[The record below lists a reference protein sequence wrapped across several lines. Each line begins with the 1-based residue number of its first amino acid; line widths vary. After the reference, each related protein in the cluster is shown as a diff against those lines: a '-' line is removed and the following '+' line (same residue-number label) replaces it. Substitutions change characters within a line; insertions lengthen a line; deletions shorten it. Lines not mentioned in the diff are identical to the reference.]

1 MSDDF
6 GGAGAP
12 PARSGGGGG
21 GGGGGLKN
29 WPEFGFYEPIQAKN
43 KEGKLNT
50 YDRRIPLWF
59 LKQGESGRKLMFLD
73 RPGKENR
80 FSVLT
85 HTFAGRDGK
94 FGNILTSIHRTD
106 PLGDPMNEVLLD
118 DKGRPKEPS
127 WGWALTAID
136 ITGRPPKTPG
146 GKVYQNQR
154 VLLLVVEKQ
163 KDQIITMEKLAG
175 SLRGRIFE
183 VSRDAAQTS
192 FKIGTKFDPVETLS
206 EEQMKERFAKAAADY
221 GLSVEA
227 FLEPI
232 NYKKSLAPLPREKLV
247 EIANDLQAMR
257 GARGAVKV
265 PSGQE
270 EGSIDF

>member
-1 MSDDF
+1 VADDF

-12 PARSGGGGG
+12 PARTGGGG

-29 WPEFGFYEPIQAKN
+29 WPEFGFYEQIQAKN

-50 YDRRIPLWF
+50 YDRRVPMWF
-59 LKQGESGRKLMFLD
+59 LKQSETGRKLLILD

-85 HTFAGRDGK
+85 HTFSGRDGK
-94 FGNILTSIHRTD
+94 FGNVLVSIHRSD
-106 PLGDPMNEVLLD
+106 PLGDPMNDVILD

-127 WGWALTAID
+127 WGWALSAID
-136 ITGRPPKTPG
+136 IDGRPPKAG
-146 GKVYQNQR
+146 GKAYKNQR
-154 VLLLVVEKQ
+154 VLLLVTEKQ

-175 SLRGRIFE
+175 SLRGKVLE
-183 VSRDAAQTS
+183 VSRAADQQS
-192 FKIGTKFDPVETLS
+192 FKIGTKFDPVETLTDD
-206 EEQMKERFAKAAADY
+206 QMKERFEKVAADY
-221 GLSVEA
+221 GLSTEA
-227 FLEPI
+227 FLEPFD
-232 NYKKSLAPLPREKLV
+232 YKKMLAPLPREKLV
-247 EIANDLQAMR
+247 EIAEDIRSMR

-265 PSGQE
+265 PTGQE